1 MLPSIYSIK
10 FTSQYFFFPPGQL
23 ELYAISLRKC
33 SFTNERTSYSVF
45 NLNISALWK
54 IIPLPEINT
63 LNWGEMCKLII
74 CRELICNVLVPWGD
88 LNVSDFRDTVCVHTL
103 NTLKTGDNLSITNYQ
118 LLEQPRMRAGIVD
131 VTARMSVSGRRD
143 SHIN

>member
-10 FTSQYFFFPPGQL
+10 FTSQYFCFPPGQL
-23 ELYAISLRKC
+23 ELHAISLRKC
-33 SFTNERTSYSVF
+33 SFINERTFYSVF

-88 LNVSDFRDTVCVHTL
+88 LNVSDLKDTVCVYTP
-103 NTLKTGDNLSITNYQ
+103 NTLKTGDNLSITNY
-118 LLEQPRMRAGIVD
+118 PI
-131 VTARMSVSGRRD
+131 T
-143 SHIN
+143 

>member
-10 FTSQYFFFPPGQL
+10 FTSQYFCFPPGQL
-23 ELYAISLRKC
+23 ELHAISLRKC
-33 SFTNERTSYSVF
+33 SFINERTFYSVF

-88 LNVSDFRDTVCVHTL
+88 LNVSDFKDTVCVYTL
-103 NTLKTGDNLSITNYQ
+103 NTLKTGDNLSITNY
-118 LLEQPRMRAGIVD
+118 PI
-131 VTARMSVSGRRD
+131 T
-143 SHIN
+143 